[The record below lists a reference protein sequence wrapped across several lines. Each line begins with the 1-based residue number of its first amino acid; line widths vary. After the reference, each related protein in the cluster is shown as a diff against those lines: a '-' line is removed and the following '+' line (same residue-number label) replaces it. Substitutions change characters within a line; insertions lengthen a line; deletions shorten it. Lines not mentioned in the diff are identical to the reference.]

1 MSSTPAKK
9 QLFEQFAKVGKA
21 LGSAPRLEILELL
34 AQRERTVEALAQ
46 LTALPV
52 ANVSQHLQA
61 LRRASLVAAR
71 KAGLYVHY
79 RLASTDVAELLFVI
93 QRVAEHEVEEVGA
106 LVRTYL
112 AHKDALEPVSR
123 EWLLTEAKAGR
134 VTVVDVRPAEE
145 FAAGHIPHA
154 LNVPLDRLAS
164 RLAEFPPERE
174 VVAYCRGPFCVLA
187 YEAVARLRAR
197 GLRARRLE
205 GGFPQWRA
213 AALPVETG

>member
-1 MSSTPAKK
+1 MSTTSVKK

-21 LGSAPRLEILELL
+21 LGSAPRLEMLELL

-46 LTALPV
+46 LTRLPV

-71 KAGLYVHY
+71 KSGLYVHY
-79 RLASTDVAELLFVI
+79 RLASADVAELLFAI
-93 QRVAEHEVEEVGA
+93 QRVAEHEVEEVGT

-112 AHKDALEPVSR
+112 ARKDALEPVSR
-123 EWLLTEAKAGR
+123 DWLLAEAMAGR
-134 VTVVDVRPAEE
+134 VTVLDVRPAEE

-154 LNVPLDRLAS
+154 INVPLDQLAS
-164 RLAEFPPERE
+164 RLAEFPPDRE

-213 AALPVETG
+213 AALPVEAD